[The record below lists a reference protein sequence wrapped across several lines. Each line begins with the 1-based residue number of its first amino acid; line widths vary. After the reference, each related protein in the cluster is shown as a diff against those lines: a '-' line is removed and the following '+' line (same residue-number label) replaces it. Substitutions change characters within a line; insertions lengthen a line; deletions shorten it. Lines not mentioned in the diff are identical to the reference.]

1 VSPTPTFHQ
10 PEPQRSSVMPAL
22 VAGAIIALVAANIY
36 LYVQIDHVRTDV
48 AKVQDKLSNEL
59 TTLRDSANVT
69 TEAQKR
75 HLETLKEELEAARAQ
90 ARGAASQ
97 GKAEAQAYADQKVK
111 ALEAE
116 QAKVQQQVSSEIST
130 VKSNVQQVATA
141 ADAKIAGV
149 SSDVG
154 AVKSQVTQTES
165 ELQKTIA
172 ELKSV
177 KGDLGVQSGLVATNG
192 SELAALKLRGERNY
206 LDVKLVGKDAKK
218 KPMRFGDV
226 SLQLKN
232 TNPKKGQYSVTVI
245 ADDKKVEKDNRTA
258 NEPVQ
263 FYVAKG
269 GHIPYE
275 LVINSVTK
283 DGVVGY
289 IATPKVE
296 ATR

>member
-1 VSPTPTFHQ
+1 MSPTPTYHQ
-10 PEPQRSSVMPAL
+10 EPQRSSVMPAL
-22 VAGAIIALVAANIY
+22 VAGAIIALIAANIF

-90 ARGAASQ
+90 ARSAASQ

-111 ALEAE
+111 TLEAE
-116 QAKVQQQVSSEIST
+116 QARAQQQVSSEISN

-154 AVKSQVTQTES
+154 AVKTQMSATEA

-172 ELKSV
+172 DLKSV
-177 KGDLGVQSGLVATNG
+177 RGDMGVQSGLIATNA
-192 SELAALKLRGERNY
+192 SELNALKLRGERNY
-206 LDVKLVGKDAKK
+206 IDVKLGKTKAPQRFGDITLLLKGTDAKK
-218 KPMRFGDV
+218 NK
-226 SLQLKN
+226 
-232 TNPKKGQYSVTVI
+232 YTVQVM
-245 ADDKKVEKDNRTA
+245 ADDKLTEKKDKSI

-263 FYVAKG
+263 FYTAKG

-275 LVINSVTK
+275 LVINKVDK
-283 DGVVGY
+283 NQIVGY
-289 IATPKVE
+289 LATPKVE